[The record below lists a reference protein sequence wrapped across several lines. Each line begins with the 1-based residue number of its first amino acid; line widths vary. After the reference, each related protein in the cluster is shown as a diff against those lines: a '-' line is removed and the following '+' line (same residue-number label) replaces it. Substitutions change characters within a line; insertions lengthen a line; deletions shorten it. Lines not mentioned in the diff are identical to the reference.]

1 MQVVIKRMIENQ
13 IGSSILSIKWLNGL
27 MVGSN
32 DFDWSVVLDLLFNGY
47 NMCCESFQI
56 KIHV

>member
-32 DFDWSVVLDLLFNGY
+32 DFD
-47 NMCCESFQI
+47 
-56 KIHV
+56 